1 MDEIH
6 LVKSIIW
13 MGQKNKH
20 THKKKHDDMLS
31 CCATK
36 KLGLVQLDKIT
47 NQLTA
52 DAFLAGALAINRT
65 VLFGRILDLDSW
77 DKK

>member
-1 MDEIH
+1 
-6 LVKSIIW
+6 
-13 MGQKNKH
+13 
-20 THKKKHDDMLS
+20 MLS